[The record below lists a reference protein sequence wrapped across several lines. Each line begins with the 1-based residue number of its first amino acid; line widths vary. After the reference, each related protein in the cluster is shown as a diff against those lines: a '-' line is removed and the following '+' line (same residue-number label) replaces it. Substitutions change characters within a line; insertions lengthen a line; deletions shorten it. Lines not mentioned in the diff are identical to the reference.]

1 MPKTT
6 KSGKAIEDEL
16 PSTLQRSDQHAKQVF
31 AKTYDSAIDQYDDEQ
46 RAHQTAFA
54 SLKHTHEKVGDH
66 WEPKEEFGPSD
77 ARAEEGRDSDRPT
90 AGGVDANAS
99 KKHLYELASRLDI
112 KGRSSMTKAQLVE
125 ALQKANDR
133 ESARAWA
140 SEFARDKLSRR
151 EHVAGISLACV
162 VLIQRDVLRQ
172 RTRLLGPAFVAAV
185 AYVDPGNV
193 ATNTAAGASYGY
205 LLLWVLVAATLMAGL
220 VQYLSAKVGW
230 LTGRSLPELVADR
243 TERSP
248 RIAYWIQAELVAVAT
263 DLAEIVGG
271 AVALN
276 LLFDLP
282 TLVGAVITTAVSTA
296 LLFLQDRRSQQ
307 TFERVI
313 TGMLAVVTVGFLAGL
328 FFSPPDPAAAAAG
341 LVPRL
346 DGIQS
351 AVLAVGML
359 GATVMPHAIYLH
371 SALIRDRHGAADADC
386 ARPVLKAI
394 KLDVILAMMIAGS
407 VNIGMLLLAA
417 STLFGGD
424 IDSLQA
430 AHQGIADQL
439 GGAIATLFALA
450 LLASGLAS
458 TSVGGYAGAVI
469 MDGLLKRRVPIL
481 MRRLLTAM
489 PALILLAIGLEPT
502 RVLII
507 SQVILS
513 FGIPFALI
521 PLVRIASDPALMQLV
536 PTRRGTIAV
545 AWLVIAIITALNLI
559 LIVLTVIG

>member
-1 MPKTT
+1 M
-6 KSGKAIEDEL
+6 
-16 PSTLQRSDQHAKQVF
+16 
-31 AKTYDSAIDQYDDEQ
+31 
-46 RAHQTAFA
+46 
-54 SLKHTHEKVGDH
+54 
-66 WEPKEEFGPSD
+66 
-77 ARAEEGRDSDRPT
+77 
-90 AGGVDANAS
+90 
-99 KKHLYELASRLDI
+99 
-112 KGRSSMTKAQLVE
+112 
-125 ALQKANDR
+125 
-133 ESARAWA
+133 
-140 SEFARDKLSRR
+140 
-151 EHVAGISLACV
+151 
-162 VLIQRDVLRQ
+162 
-172 RTRLLGPAFVAAV
+172 
-185 AYVDPGNV
+185 
-193 ATNTAAGASYGY
+193 
-205 LLLWVLVAATLMAGL
+205 
-220 VQYLSAKVGW
+220 
-230 LTGRSLPELVADR
+230 
-243 TERSP
+243 
-248 RIAYWIQAELVAVAT
+248 
-263 DLAEIVGG
+263 
-271 AVALN
+271 
-276 LLFDLP
+276 
-282 TLVGAVITTAVSTA
+282 ITTAVSTA
-296 LLFLQDRRSQQ
+296 LLFPSGPASQQ

-328 FFSPPDPAAAAAG
+328 FFSPPDPAAAVAG
-341 LVPRL
+341 LVPHL

-424 IDSLQA
+424 VDSLQA
-430 AHQGIADQL
+430 AHQGIADHL
-439 GGAIATLFALA
+439 GPAIATLFALA

-469 MDGLLKRRVPIL
+469 MDGLLRRRVPIL
-481 MRRLLTAM
+481 MRRLLTAI

-521 PLVRIASDPALMQLV
+521 PLVRIASDSTLMRLV